1 MDLTTAARV
10 ATLVVP
16 GETATSAF
24 NTVIGQVITA
34 VSAAA
39 ERYLGRYAQTTSRTE
54 YLTVQPGKRV
64 YRLRAFPV
72 TTLTSVYLDAE
83 QAFGNDTA
91 LTSEDYYNP
100 TYAND
105 GLFTLKFYP
114 TVEETPAPNS
124 MKITYTGGMAADT
137 AGFISA
143 FPDIAGAVDHQVAY
157 LWHRRNELGIAS
169 VSGDA
174 GSVSVGADSWLPW
187 VKVILEQYRRRT

>member
-1 MDLTTAARV
+1 
-10 ATLVVP
+10 
-16 GETATSAF
+16 
-24 NTVIGQVITA
+24 
-34 VSAAA
+34 
-39 ERYLGRYAQTTSRTE
+39 
-54 YLTVQPGKRV
+54 
-64 YRLRAFPV
+64 
-72 TTLTSVYLDAE
+72 
-83 QAFGNDTA
+83 
-91 LTSEDYYNP
+91 
-100 TYAND
+100 
-105 GLFTLKFYP
+105 
-114 TVEETPAPNS
+114 